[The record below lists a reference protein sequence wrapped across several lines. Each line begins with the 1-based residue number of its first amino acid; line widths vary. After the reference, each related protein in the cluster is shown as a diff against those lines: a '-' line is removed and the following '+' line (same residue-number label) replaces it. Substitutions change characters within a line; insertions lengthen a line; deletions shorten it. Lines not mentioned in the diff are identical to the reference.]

1 MHVTIDGYGGDP
13 QVLANEELVRALLDR
28 YPEQIG
34 MTKIA
39 HPHVYRYEGSKP
51 EDWGI
56 SGFVLIAESHISI
69 HTFPKRRFVW
79 VDIFSCKGFDAER
92 AVADMREHFGLADV
106 QTRVLARG
114 LEYPHSVP
122 EALPYASAERRRV
135 ATALAGSGRLGAAK
149 RPSPDRPVSGVWAEE
164 RTHGRL
170 PAHPR

>member
-1 MHVTIDGYGGDP
+1 MHVAIDGYGGDSKT
-13 QVLANEELVRALLDR
+13 LANEEFVRALLDR
-28 YPEQIG
+28 YPEEIG

-39 HPHVYRYEGSKP
+39 PPHVCKYEGSRP

-79 VDIFSCKGFDAER
+79 VDIFSCKGFDDKR
-92 AVADMREHFGLADV
+92 VVADMQKYFGLVDV
-106 QTRVLARG
+106 QTRVLPRG

-122 EALPYASAERRRV
+122 EALPYAGAERRQV
-135 ATALAGSGRLGAAK
+135 TALAGSERIGAAA
-149 RPSPDRPVSGVWAEE
+149 RPPDSAEE
-164 RTHGRL
+164 QTHERL

>member
-13 QVLANEELVRALLDR
+13 QTLASEEVVRALLDS
-28 YPEQIG
+28 YPEEIG

-39 HPHVYRYEGSKP
+39 PPHVCRYGGSKP
-51 EDWGI
+51 EDSGI

-69 HTFPKRRFVW
+69 HTFPKRRSVW
-79 VDIFSCKGFDAER
+79 VDIFSCKGFDAQR
-92 AVADMREHFGLADV
+92 AVTDVQERFRLADV
-106 QTRVLARG
+106 HTRLLSRG

-122 EALPYASAERRRV
+122 EALPYASAERRQV
-135 ATALAGSGRLGAAK
+135 EATLAGSG
-149 RPSPDRPVSGVWAEE
+149 PVRAEE

>member
-13 QVLANEELVRALLDR
+13 QVLANEEVVRALLDR
-28 YPEQIG
+28 YPDEIG

-39 HPHVYRYEGSKP
+39 PPHVQRYEGKKP
-51 EDWGI
+51 DDWGI

-79 VDIFSCKGFDAER
+79 VDIFSCKSFDAER
-92 AVADMREHFGLADV
+92 AVTEMQRQFALMDV
-106 QTRVLARG
+106 HTRLLERG

-122 EALPYASAERRRV
+122 EALPLAGEERQHMTAE
-135 ATALAGSGRLGAAK
+135 LAGSQE
-149 RPSPDRPVSGVWAEE
+149 SWAEE

-170 PAHPR
+170 PAHSR